1 MQGTSGGTALTL
13 VTLALAQMQNRGL
26 IELVEMEQALRM
38 LIDRPLR
45 AEQITDAGNALTV
58 VQGLLGTPA
67 TEAEE
72 T

>member
-1 MQGTSGGTALTL
+1 
-13 VTLALAQMQNRGL
+13 MQNRGL
-26 IELVEMEQALRM
+26 IELVEMEQALGM